1 MINFEYVISGMTMGT
16 SNLYYDQSVLEPYV
30 EVLNNKITFMDNK
43 YPQQNISM
51 LFNSHTEP
59 SHGEA
64 MHDLLNHWHNL
75 YADSGGLQ
83 LSRTKKGLTPE
94 IKDKIYKHQAKYSDI
109 AMIFDDIP
117 VEFDG
122 SNSGWS
128 MKTSTFGR
136 RFARDLIGNTARST
150 LANVKRQIEVFN
162 ALESDTK
169 ITLIVQGQDIESYR
183 EYIETI
189 VEGLT
194 EEELQRCCGISLS
207 SACSGASLDNRME
220 MIYAVK
226 DLEIP
231 MSLKENIHLL
241 GVGSHKMMMPFFISP
256 DYFNFVKNVSYDS
269 STHANSWFFSRYRD
283 ENWINID
290 IESPATTKKDH
301 DWIYRNQLVPVFSDL
316 YQKNQEAF
324 EAFDIPNYD
333 FLIDECTKWS
343 LRNKE
348 KKIKWH
354 SDQGYHG
361 SHLLAF
367 FNVMQTVEHY
377 MGFVDKYTN
386 NPKLL
391 NDRGLS
397 KITDYG
403 QFVNEWLPL
412 QGSQDKLPEQWGGSL
427 NEFFT

>member
-16 SNLYYDQSVLEPYV
+16 SNLYYDQSVLKPYV

-43 YPQQNISM
+43 YDNQNISM

-59 SHGEA
+59 SHGVA
-64 MHDLLNHWHNL
+64 MHDLLNAWHNL

-136 RFARDLIGNTARST
+136 RFARDLISETAKST

-162 ALESDTK
+162 RLESDTK
-169 ITLIVQGQDIESYR
+169 ITLIVQGQDLESYR

-194 EEELQRCCGISLS
+194 EDELKRCHGISLS

-256 DYFNFVKNVSYDS
+256 EYFSFVKTVSYDS

-283 ENWINID
+283 ENWVNID
-290 IESPATTKKDH
+290 IESPATTKKSDT
-301 DWIYRNQLVPVFSDL
+301 WIYHNQLIPVFSDL
-316 YQKNQEAF
+316 YEKNKEAF
-324 EAFDIPNYD
+324 KTFNILDYD
-333 FLIDECTKWS
+333 FLIEECTKWS
-343 LRNKE
+343 SRNIKN
-348 KKIKWH
+348 KIKWH
-354 SDQGYHG
+354 SDVGLHG

-377 MGFVDKYTN
+377 MGFVDKYIK